1 MASSIQII
9 GALTFSVGV
18 GLVYPPAGIIVAGI
32 LALVFGISLE
42 KK

>member
-1 MASSIQII
+1 MASSIQIV
-9 GALTFSVGV
+9 GALGISVGV
-18 GLVYPPAGIIVAGI
+18 GLVYLPAGIIVAGI

>member
-9 GALTFSVGV
+9 GALTVALGV
-18 GLVYPPAGIIVAGI
+18 GLVYLPAGIIVAGI

>member
-1 MASSIQII
+1 MASWIQIV
-9 GALTFSVGV
+9 GALTLAFGV

>member
-9 GALTFSVGV
+9 GALSVAVGV
-18 GLVYPPAGIIVAGI
+18 GLVYLPAGIIVAGI

>member
-9 GALTFSVGV
+9 GALTLSVGV
-18 GLVYPPAGIIVAGI
+18 GLVYPPAGIMVAGI

>member
-9 GALTFSVGV
+9 GALTLSVGV
-18 GLVYPPAGIIVAGI
+18 GLVFLPAGIIVAGI

>member
-9 GALTFSVGV
+9 GALTLSVGV